1 MNQGGRG
8 RGVVKIHHI
17 KQHAQ
22 SRAHRL
28 AVAWH
33 MSCQYCDV
41 QGLGCL
47 LMHHWHSV
55 VVFNKGSWWWL
66 WSIGLFPG
74 GWQNC
79 ASHIYLQVCGHGHS
93 EEVSWGIQ
101 GAKWLVC
108 STCSTQAS
116 SSVAS
121 EWFPQYFPCLG
132 NWPDYEKEIA
142 LLFGQAARLLT
153 LRNLKGAK
161 VISLQQDFPLVLSML
176 VCQTFEQSES
186 N

>member
-132 NWPDYEKEIA
+132 NWPDYEKETA
-142 LLFGQAARLLT
+142 LLFGAGSPPTHLEEPQRCQSHFFATGLPTCSFHAGLP
-153 LRNLKGAK
+153 NLWT
-161 VISLQQDFPLVLSML
+161 VWV
-176 VCQTFEQSES
+176 
-186 N
+186 